1 MWIPIDTRL
10 IDHPKVRRIQ
20 RCLRCSLPEVV
31 GGLVVLWGIAADL
44 DTERFD
50 GTPDAL
56 WKDYGL
62 PNGLIEAMEA
72 VGWARIEA
80 DHVVVST
87 RNQDRESAASKR
99 RQNAQH
105 AARMRWMRQ
114 HPEHMRPHGEHMR
127 QHDAAD
133 ATAYA
138 AMPQRK
144 RQRKKETYRASAAS
158 RPAALV
164 EQAGDAAGV
173 GTPAQ
178 ALRLAIE
185 SLGKAQ

>member
-20 RCLRCSLPEVV
+20 RCLGCSLPEVV

-50 GTPDAL
+50 GTPEAL
-56 WKDYGL
+56 GLDYSL
-62 PNGLIEAMEA
+62 PDGLIAAMEA

-114 HPEHMRPHGEHMR
+114 HPEHMR

-133 ATAYA
+133 ASAYA
-138 AMPQRK
+138 PMPQRK
-144 RQRKKETYRASAAS
+144 RQRKKETSAAS
-158 RPAALV
+158 RPAALE